1 MSSCGQGVLDSG
13 GSVGQ
18 PGQVARGNATHCL
31 LAVISSSA
39 LRASYVRSASHR
51 GEILCS
57 D

>member
-1 MSSCGQGVLDSG
+1 MSGCRQGVLDSG

-18 PGQVARGNATHCL
+18 PGQVARGNATECM
-31 LAVISSSA
+31 LATISSSA